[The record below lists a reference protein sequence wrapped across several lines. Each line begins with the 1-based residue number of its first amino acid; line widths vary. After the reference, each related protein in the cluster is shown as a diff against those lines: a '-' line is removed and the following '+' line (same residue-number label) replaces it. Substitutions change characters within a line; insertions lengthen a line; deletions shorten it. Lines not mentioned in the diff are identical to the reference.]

1 MKNLTI
7 RARSR
12 RVKSSSRK
20 SERYFFFT
28 FHFSIVQNPLSQDT
42 GLQVINPDSTR
53 NDSRQLEWGGL
64 HIAPRSPRST
74 IYKEYF
80 HPTGAKQRLKYEQ
93 LAIQLELNTEQSLW
107 AQLWQKCTD
116 SKLVFLCSYS
126 LQMSR
131 HNYNYKTIHQK
142 MQSNLFCCQK
152 RQGLATLQD
161 CGGNILSRKLFS

>member
-1 MKNLTI
+1 MTPSFINKLSLNFTS
-7 RARSR
+7 RSR
-12 RVKSSSRK
+12 VIFISLSLLDLNFPSFLFHFHFSISSHFFSLARLKK
-20 SERYFFFT
+20 SERNFVFT
-28 FHFSIVQNPLSQDT
+28 FHFSIVQNPLSHDT

-107 AQLWQKCTD
+107 AQL
-116 SKLVFLCSYS
+116 
-126 LQMSR
+126 
-131 HNYNYKTIHQK
+131 
-142 MQSNLFCCQK
+142 
-152 RQGLATLQD
+152 
-161 CGGNILSRKLFS
+161 